1 MRKIKAIKSLLQAAK
16 NAKRD
21 ELLC

>member
-21 ELLC
+21 ELLD